1 MMQIA
6 TKAELSAAYTGIV
19 AVAVSNVLPALA
31 GILALDLGWSAQTI
45 GRFASTDSIG
55 SLAGTLLASVLMG
68 RLPFRALTTAGL
80 AALALADIVSGL
92 SSSAALLVAARLV
105 GGVGGGLAMSI
116 SFAVFAATRPE
127 RGIALWS
134 IGQLVFGFF
143 AITALPRLTVLLGW
157 QAAFFGLA
165 AFALPGLLFA
175 RYLPGRAPPAR
186 ASAAPPPRAA
196 IGLRVAIAIAGV
208 ALFYCG
214 EGEFWPYLEVMGL
227 GSGIAQQSVEVSLSI
242 SAASA
247 IAGSSFVLLAGKRF
261 GYTLPLLASFTV
273 TILAILSIH
282 SADPMVFRVAIA
294 AFTFAWP
301 MFAAYQFALIAAH
314 DPSARVAAFVTTAN
328 WAGLVAGPLVA
339 GQLIENGMGGGVR
352 LLAVALDGAALLSVV
367 PLMRRARRPSAITA
381 PAET

>member
-1 MMQIA
+1 MMQNA

-19 AVAVSNVLPALA
+19 AVGVSNVLPALA
-31 GILALDLGWSAQTI
+31 GILVLDLGWSAQTI

-68 RLPFRALTTAGL
+68 RLPFRALTLAGL
-80 AALALADIVSGL
+80 AALALADVVSGL

-105 GGVGGGLAMSI
+105 GGIGGGLAMSI

-143 AITALPRLTVLLGW
+143 AITALPRLTAMLGW

-186 ASAAPPPRAA
+186 VSASVPREA
-196 IGLRVAIAIAGV
+196 IGLRVAIAVAGV

-247 IAGSSFVLLAGKRF
+247 IAGSTFVLLAGKRF
-261 GYTLPLLASFTV
+261 GYMLPLSASFTV
-273 TILAILSIH
+273 TIAAILSIH
-282 SADPMVFRVAIA
+282 SADPIVFRVAIA

-301 MFAAYQFALIAAH
+301 VFAAYQFALIAAH

-339 GQLIENGMGGGVR
+339 GQLIENGMAGSVR
-352 LLAVALDGAALLSVV
+352 LLAVALDAAAFLSVV
-367 PLMRRARRPSAITA
+367 PLMRRARRQSAITV